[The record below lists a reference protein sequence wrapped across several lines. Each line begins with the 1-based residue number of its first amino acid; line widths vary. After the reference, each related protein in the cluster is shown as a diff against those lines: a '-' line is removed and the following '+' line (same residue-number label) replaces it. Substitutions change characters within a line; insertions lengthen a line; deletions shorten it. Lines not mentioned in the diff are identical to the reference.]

1 VIRQIVQRLVDGSGS
16 FIHLLK
22 PAEWRQNMYP
32 FIAFFLIMFWTVV
45 LLYGLWRDPSIRS
58 RLLRLL
64 AVFFLWGMVPPSS
77 GSTIVELIHHI
88 GGAYPAWIVIILA
101 FDSTA
106 KTPKIL

>member
-1 VIRQIVQRLVDGSGS
+1 
-16 FIHLLK
+16 
-22 PAEWRQNMYP
+22 MYP
-32 FIAFFLIMFWTVV
+32 FIAFFLIMFWIVV

-77 GSTIVELIHHI
+77 GSTIVELIHNI

-101 FDSTA
+101 A
-106 KTPKIL
+106 VLPVYLYGVILHFRQ